1 MKTLKGMRFNM
12 EVIWRSL
19 FWYFRFPLSLR
30 EVELMLKDR
39 GINVSHVSIY
49 NWVIKFGPVL
59 EQKFR
64 KHKLPTNVSWRMDET
79 YIKVSGEDRYLY
91 RAVDKHGNT
100 IDFLVTAK
108 RDLKAAKRFFKK
120 AILKNGKPLTTTL
133 DKSGSN
139 FAAAKNINEDLKSTS
154 FEIRQCKYLNN
165 IVEQDHRFIKKRIR
179 PMLGFKKFS
188 SAKTILAGIE
198 VLHMIFKNQS
208 GYMPLFHQD
217 PSKAFWALVQS

>member
-1 MKTLKGMRFNM
+1 MRFNM

-30 EVELMLKDR
+30 EVGLMLQDR
-39 GINVSHVSIY
+39 GVNVSHVSIF

-120 AILKNGKPLTTTL
+120 AISRNGKPAKATM

-139 FAAAKNINEDLKSTS
+139 FAAAKNINEVLKSTA

-188 SAKTILAGIE
+188 SAKIILAGIE

-217 PSKAFWALVQS
+217 PSQAYWALVQS